1 VDTLVTIHSWVRW
14 LVLAALLAAAILGIY
29 RYRARARFEPSFFQ
43 LAVMTIDI
51 QVTIGIVIWIVDD
64 GWSET
69 FFYKVLH
76 PAFMLAAL
84 AIAHIGLAIAKR
96 RDDLRSNLLAGGS
109 ALLAL
114 VLIVMGIPWERL

>member
-1 VDTLVTIHSWVRW
+1 METLVTIHSWVRW
-14 LVLAALLAAAILGIY
+14 LVLAALLAAAIFGIN
-29 RYRARARFEPSFFQ
+29 RYRTRAEFEPGLFQ
-43 LAVMTIDI
+43 LAAMTVDI
-51 QVTIGIVIWIVDD
+51 QVTIGIVIWVVDD
-64 GWSET
+64 AWSET

-96 RDDLRSNLLAGGS
+96 RNDLRSNLFAGGS

-114 VLIVMGIPWERL
+114 VLIVMGIPWDRL